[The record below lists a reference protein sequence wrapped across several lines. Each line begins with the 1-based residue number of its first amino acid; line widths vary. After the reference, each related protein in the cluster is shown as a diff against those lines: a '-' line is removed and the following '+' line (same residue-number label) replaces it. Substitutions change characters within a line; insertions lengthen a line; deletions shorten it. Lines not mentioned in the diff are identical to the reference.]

1 MPVSN
6 DHNNLKELIKSFR
19 EPVSGLTHFS
29 AALVSLLG
37 LAILLI
43 KGWGNGLQMMAFL
56 IYSTSLVLMFSA
68 SAVYH
73 LTDSSNRVISVLRKL
88 DHTAIYLLIAGTYTP
103 ICLLFFNGFWQ
114 IGLLSI
120 VWAFA
125 FAGIVVKLFTIH
137 APRWVTA
144 GIYLVMGW
152 LCILAIGEIVRT
164 VPQGAIIWLVLGGL
178 FYTFGAVIYMTKKM
192 DFKPGIF
199 GFHEVWHVFVILG
212 AFSHFLM
219 IAFFA

>member
-164 VPQGAIIWLVLGGL
+164 IPQGAIIWLVLGGL

>member
-1 MPVSN
+1 MSN
-6 DHNNLKELIKSFR
+6 DQINKLKDLIRSFR

-29 AALVSLLG
+29 AAVVSLLG
-37 LAILLI
+37 LVILLI
-43 KGWGNGLQMMAFL
+43 KGWGDRLQIVAFL
-56 IYSTSLVLMFSA
+56 IYGTSLVLMFSA
-68 SAVYH
+68 SAAYH
-73 LTDSSNRVISVLRKL
+73 LTNSSNRVISILRKL

-103 ICLLFFNGFWQ
+103 ICLLFFDGFWQ

-120 VWAFA
+120 VWIFA
-125 FAGIVVKLFTIH
+125 FLGIVVKLFTIH

-152 LCILAIGEIVRT
+152 LSILAVGEIVGT
-164 VPQGAIIWLVLGGL
+164 LPQGAIIWLVLGGL
-178 FYTFGAVIYMTKKM
+178 FYTLGAVIYMTKKM
-192 DFKPGIF
+192 DVKPGIF
-199 GFHEVWHVFVILG
+199 GFHEVWHIFVILG

>member
-1 MPVSN
+1 VSN

-164 VPQGAIIWLVLGGL
+164 IPQGAIIWLVLGGL

>member
-1 MPVSN
+1 VSN